1 MSSEL
6 DRQGL
11 VDIFVFEASE
21 AMAVLRKAFYPSD
34 GSEPTPAQLQEQ
46 YVWAHKVRGA
56 SGLYGYEGLALMGC
70 LLESTL
76 EDAPSIETSLWPKA
90 LEVMRGLVASF
101 ESQLKI
107 VAVGGAEDL
116 SISAQWKGEVAGFF
130 PSPAAA
136 VPSQH
141 TFLTPDYLLPALA
154 DDVLSCFVPESQEFL
169 QSMESL
175 LQRLRDDSR
184 DREAI
189 HRLYRMAHTVRGS
202 AHSIGFKA
210 ISDVARSVEDCMI
223 AVREGRVS
231 ISSDVIG
238 VFSRAVEVIR
248 LLVSRNEA
256 AIAQLQRDVPEV
268 THALAEIRNGEQMA
282 GTAQAM
288 ESSAPASQVAT
299 AVMDRP
305 DEPAA
310 AWSQS
315 ATVQATEPNAPAFAG
330 EPDILELPAESAEAW
345 RQPIAAQ
352 TAEPTVPVIH
362 SAPEVPDRSPESAG
376 VGAAAIPVSTPL
388 ADAYLIPHLDLEVL
402 SYFAPEA
409 QEYLEALEAQLLG
422 LEKEPQNFELID
434 RLFRTA
440 HTLKGSAY
448 TVGFQSIGD
457 LTHYVEDFM
466 MAVREGRAKILPGH
480 SDVLL
485 RSIDV
490 VRLLMRL
497 DTESLDTLRLRFGDV
512 INELKQLDQPMAAQ
526 VVEQGEPV
534 VRAAAAAEDHAE
546 ESDAATAASVSDLLT
561 DEYLV
566 PDLDAE
572 VLSYF
577 APEAQEYIEALETRL
592 LRLDKELL
600 SPEVIDQLFRTAHTL
615 KGSAYTVGFQSI
627 GDLMHYVEDFM
638 MGVREGRAQILPG
651 HSDTLLRSLDVIK
664 LLMRRDPTS
673 LDMLRRRF
681 TGSMAE
687 LKQLDQLKAAQALEL
702 ESAPVAHPIDP
713 SLGESAQRQETVDP
727 AKATDGKTA
736 DGKAVEDREVIRVSR
751 DRLERLL
758 NLVGELVIGR
768 GRLEQRL
775 HTLEQLSQQ
784 VVAYK
789 GRLVESVHTFA
800 EKHTF
805 TLPAASS
812 GPSTTQAQG
821 AAGLTDFGSLEFD
834 KYDDFNILARRIGEV
849 TADISES
856 MTQLSGSIHRSH
868 DDMRHLAQLTL
879 GMRDEIARARM
890 VPIGTPFTRFHRATR
905 EMARAT
911 GKEVTLVTSG
921 EHTEVDTGVVER
933 LVDPLIHLVR
943 NAVYHGIEPAAHRV
957 SKGKPA
963 GGTIYL
969 HAAHRGNAVVIEVED
984 DGAGLDVEKIRSKAV
999 ERGLIRA
1006 EQARMTSE
1014 SEIIKYIFMP
1024 GFSTAD
1030 RIDDQAGRGVGM
1042 DVVKRAI
1049 ESMNGRIEVESVRG
1063 MGTKFTLSLPLTLL
1077 IATAL
1082 MVRVGSEHYGIPL
1095 QAIREVT
1102 MLTVGTHHRVGERS
1116 ILHIGEEAIEVQPL
1130 RQLLTQSHVP
1140 VEMGKPVVIVRT
1152 TDGMLGLLV
1161 DELLG
1166 RQEIVIK
1173 SLGSFKSMNRSYFG
1187 GATIDPEGRVV
1198 LVLDPA
1204 RLLTRG
1210 GHAVAAPESLQE
1222 AIADSRVPQIEA
1234 PDSITSDQAIL
1245 LVDDSL
1251 SIRKFVSRM
1260 LESSGYRVETAVD
1273 GEDGLRKAS
1282 VKNYRLIITD
1292 LEMPKLNGYEVIQ
1305 GLRSRPQT
1313 QQTPIIVMTSRAG
1326 DKHRQMAINIGA
1338 SSYIAKPVD
1347 ERALIQE
1354 VERWIGKETVARK

>member
-6 DRQGL
+6 DRQSL

-21 AMAVLRKAFYPSD
+21 AMDVLRKAFHPSD

-46 YVWAHKVRGA
+46 YVWAHKIRGA
-56 SGLYGYEGLALMGC
+56 SALYGYEGLALMGG

-76 EDAPSIETSLWPKA
+76 EDAPSIEASLWPKA
-90 LEVMRGLVASF
+90 LEVLRGLVASF

-116 SISAQWKGEVAGFF
+116 SISAQWKGEVAGLF
-130 PSPAAA
+130 PSLPAS

-141 TFLTPDYLLPALA
+141 TLLTPDYLLPPL
-154 DDVLSCFVPESQEFL
+154 DDEALSCFIPESHEFL
-169 QSMESL
+169 QTMESL
-175 LQRLRDDSR
+175 LQRLREDSR

-189 HRLYRMAHTVRGS
+189 HRLYRMAHRVRGS

-223 AVREGRVS
+223 AVREGKVS
-231 ISSDVIG
+231 ISSEVIG
-238 VFSRAVEVIR
+238 IFGRAIEVIR
-248 LLVSRNEA
+248 LLVTRNAA
-256 AIAQLQRDVPEV
+256 AISQLQRDVPEV
-268 THALAEIRNGEQMA
+268 TQVLAEIRNREQMA

-288 ESSAPASQVAT
+288 ESSAQGVQVAT
-299 AVMDRP
+299 AVMDP
-305 DEPAA
+305 PEEPAVI
-310 AWSQS
+310 WNQS
-315 ATVQATEPNAPAFAG
+315 TAEQALEPSAP
-330 EPDILELPAESAEAW
+330 ELMEESGIVEFPAEPAEAW
-345 RQPIAAQ
+345 RQPMAAS
-352 TAEPTVPVIH
+352 AVEPTVPVMNSTEGIQDL
-362 SAPEVPDRSPESAG
+362 SNESADR
-376 VGAAAIPVSTPL
+376 GAAAAAVSTSL
-388 ADAYLIPHLDLEVL
+388 TDAYLLPHLDLEVL

-409 QEYLEALEAQLLG
+409 KEYLEALEAQLLR
-422 LEKEPQNFELID
+422 LEREPQSSELID

-490 VRLLMRL
+490 VRLLMQF
-497 DTESLDTLRLRFGDV
+497 DTESLDSLRLRFSAVMD
-512 INELKQLDQPMAAQ
+512 ELKQLDQPMAVQ
-526 VVEQGEPV
+526 V
-534 VRAAAAAEDHAE
+534 A
-546 ESDAATAASVSDLLT
+546 
-561 DEYLV
+561 
-566 PDLDAE
+566 
-572 VLSYF
+572 
-577 APEAQEYIEALETRL
+577 
-592 LRLDKELL
+592 
-600 SPEVIDQLFRTAHTL
+600 
-615 KGSAYTVGFQSI
+615 
-627 GDLMHYVEDFM
+627 
-638 MGVREGRAQILPG
+638 
-651 HSDTLLRSLDVIK
+651 
-664 LLMRRDPTS
+664 
-673 LDMLRRRF
+673 
-681 TGSMAE
+681 
-687 LKQLDQLKAAQALEL
+687 
-702 ESAPVAHPIDP
+702 ESAPDGHPVDAL
-713 SLGESAQRQETVDP
+713 LGEASHRQATIDSE
-727 AKATDGKTA
+727 KAAEGKTA
-736 DGKAVEDREVIRVSR
+736 DGKTSEDREVIRVSR

-775 HTLEQLSQQ
+775 QTLEQLSQQ
-784 VVAYK
+784 VVVYK
-789 GRLVESVHTFA
+789 GRLVESVHSFA

-805 TLPAASS
+805 AVPAASS
-812 GPSTTQAQG
+812 GPSNTQDQG
-821 AAGLTDFGSLEFD
+821 VAGLTDFGSLEFD

-890 VPIGTPFTRFHRATR
+890 VPIGTPFTRFYRATR

-911 GKEVTLVTSG
+911 GKEVSLVTSG

-933 LVDPLIHLVR
+933 LVDPLVHLVR
-943 NAVYHGIEPAAHRV
+943 NAVYHGIEPAAQRV

-963 GGTIYL
+963 AGTIYL
-969 HAAHRGNAVVIEVED
+969 HAAHRGSVVVIEVED
-984 DGAGLDVEKIRSKAV
+984 DGAGLDVEKIRAKAV

-1006 EQARMTSE
+1006 EQARVTSE
-1014 SEIIKYIFMP
+1014 SEIIKYIFVP

-1049 ESMNGRIEVESVRG
+1049 ESMNGRIEVESIRG

-1082 MVRVGSEHYGIPL
+1082 MVRAGSEHYGIPL
-1095 QAIREVT
+1095 PAIREVT
-1102 MLTVGTHHRVGERS
+1102 MLTFGAYHRVGERS

-1140 VEMGKPVVIVRT
+1140 VEMGKPVVIVQT
-1152 TDGMLGLLV
+1152 TDGLLGLLV

-1173 SLGSFKSMNRSYFG
+1173 SLGSFKSLDRSYFG

-1204 RLLTRG
+1204 RLLARG
-1210 GHAVAAPESLQE
+1210 GQSLAAPETRPE
-1222 AIADSRVPQIEA
+1222 AIVDSRVPPVEES
-1234 PDSITSDQAIL
+1234 DSITSEQSIL

-1260 LESSGYRVETAVD
+1260 LESAGYRVDTAVD

-1282 VKNYRLIITD
+1282 VKNYQMIITD

-1326 DKHRQMAINIGA
+1326 DKHRQMAINTGA

-1347 ERALIQE
+1347 ERSLIQE
-1354 VERWIGKETVARK
+1354 VERWIGKETVVRK